1 MVLTDKYTNQQVLG
15 CLMKNPLLL
24 VNHEVK
30 VEDFGANKV
39 AKIIFISIRNLFE
52 SGAKTLTPIE
62 IDQDIERY
70 EASATIY
77 KQEKGLEVLK
87 ECYEISQEANF
98 VYYYERLKK
107 LTLLRVLGK
116 KGYDISPYYKKEFD
130 TLKEENETIA
140 RFDEAT
146 IDDILNYVEGNYN
159 RIKQDFLNGRKED
172 EQAAKGIDELIDNL
186 LAQPEIGVPIC
197 GNMYNTAMMGGRL
210 GKFYV
215 RSAASGAGKRIADY
229 TPIPTPSG
237 WRTVGDIKVGD
248 YIFGKNGKPTRV
260 LNVYKNI
267 EKIWKI
273 TFADGRTIDCCGE
286 HLWEYYTRGQRR
298 VENTQTI
305 YKRAQQLK
313 NGFKLLSG
321 KGWIFEIPTNEAV
334 EYPEQFYNISP
345 YEFGY
350 KSSELVN
357 NPQNRYELKKYLT
370 GSIEQR
376 LELLKGFL
384 AANGSF
390 DLKKEIDFVISDS
403 RLAKDIIELCHSLG
417 IVVYSEVKNGS
428 FYSKIYCPNFI
439 CGEKKEVFKNRLGI
453 VNIEPFEK
461 KTSMTCFTV
470 DAEDALYQVG
480 DYIVTHNTRLAV
492 FDACKI
498 CFPSYWSFETH
509 SFVKEVQEDGHIR
522 KPRKTLIIT
531 TELAKDEIQTMI
543 LAYLSGV
550 NEAHILMGNYMEG
563 ELERVRFAA
572 RIMKKY
578 QDYLYVDEISDP
590 NLTNIQTSIRKF
602 ATIEKVKYVFFDY
615 IFTSPSLLEQ
625 FSDAKLQESVALT
638 LLSTQLKDL
647 AKEYNLFVSSSTQ
660 VNAEAMNGEG
670 FKSETSIRGS
680 KGIIDLKLSRFEK
693 QFSKVSEGE
702 LLESRKDKQT
712 ETDI

>member
-30 VEDFGANKV
+30 VEDFGTNKV

-130 TLKEENETIA
+130 TLKEENETIT

-172 EQAAKGIDELIDNL
+172 EQAAKGIDELIDSL

-248 YIFGKNGKPTRV
+248 YIFGKNGKPTKV
-260 LNVYKNI
+260 LNIYKNV

-286 HLWEYYTRGQRR
+286 HLWEYYAQGHNGFVKR

-305 YKRAQQLK
+305 YNRAQQLK
-313 NGFKLLSG
+313 NGFKDSC
-321 KGWIFEIPTNEAV
+321 KYGWRFKIPINEAV
-334 EYPEQFYNISP
+334 EYSEKQFYPSP
-345 YEFGY
+345 YIMGLILGDGNFRY
-350 KSSELVN
+350 NKSQKAFSFSSSNEELS
-357 NPQNRYELKKYLT
+357 QYIADFLKCKLKKSYEENYNWYFQFTNEKKQRKNVWVEEILKNYPELWNKKSEEKFIPKDFLM
-370 GSIEQR
+370 GSVEQR
-376 LELLKGFL
+376 LELLKGL
-384 AANGSF
+384 LDTDGSI
-390 DLKKEIDFVISDS
+390 DLKGRINFTTISS
-403 RLAKDIIELCHSLG
+403 QLAQNVIELCHSLG
-417 IVVYSEVKNGS
+417 MITHLRIDTHRDYKASNGKCYCVHIQCAKDKKTFLFNLSNKKERAEQYTKNGKRQN
-428 FYSKIYCPNFI
+428 SKD
-439 CGEKKEVFKNRLGI
+439 RLSI
-453 VNIEPFEK
+453 VNIEPLEEE
-461 KTSMTCFTV
+461 TPMTCFTV

-480 DYIVTHNTRLAV
+480 DFIVTHNTRLAV

-509 SFVKEVQEDGHIR
+509 CFVKEVQEDGHIR
-522 KPRKTLIIT
+522 KPRKTLLIT

-550 NEAHILMGNYMEG
+550 NEAHILMGNYIEG

-590 NLTNIQTSIRKF
+590 NLTNIQASIRKF
-602 ATIEKVKYVFFDY
+602 ATIEKVKYVFC
-615 IFTSPSLLEQ
+615 
-625 FSDAKLQESVALT
+625 
-638 LLSTQLKDL
+638 
-647 AKEYNLFVSSSTQ
+647 
-660 VNAEAMNGEG
+660 
-670 FKSETSIRGS
+670 
-680 KGIIDLKLSRFEK
+680 
-693 QFSKVSEGE
+693 
-702 LLESRKDKQT
+702 
-712 ETDI
+712 

>member
-30 VEDFGANKV
+30 VEDFGTNKV

-130 TLKEENETIA
+130 TLKEENETIT

-172 EQAAKGIDELIDNL
+172 EQAAKGIDELIDSL

-248 YIFGKNGKPTRV
+248 YIFGKNGKPTKV

-273 TFADGRTIDCCGE
+273 TFVDGRTIDCCGE
-286 HLWEYYTRGQRR
+286 HLWEYYDNGLKRI
-298 VENTQTI
+298 ENTRTI
-305 YKRAQQLK
+305 YNRMKK
-313 NGFKLLSG
+313 HFKISS
-321 KGWIFEIPTNEAV
+321 KWRFEVPMNKAV
-334 EYPEQFYNISP
+334 EYSEQDFEVSPFRLGLALKESAILQKELWIPE
-345 YEFGY
+345 
-350 KSSELVN
+350 
-357 NPQNRYELKKYLT
+357 RYLM

-376 LELLKGFL
+376 KELLQGLLSK
-384 AANGSF
+384 NKKDSF
-390 DLKKEIDFVISDS
+390 ATISKQMVQDIKK
-403 RLAKDIIELCHSLG
+403 LCYSLG
-417 IVVYSEVKNGS
+417 LTITLETIENVYNIHIHRGKDKL
-428 FYSKIYCPNFI
+428 F
-439 CGEKKEVFKNRLGI
+439 I
-453 VNIEPFEK
+453 VNIEPFEEE
-461 KTSMTCFTV
+461 TPMTCFTV

-480 DYIVTHNTRLAV
+480 DFIVTHNTRLAV

-509 SFVKEVQEDGHIR
+509 CFVKEVQEDGHIR
-522 KPRKTLIIT
+522 KPRKTLLIT

-550 NEAHILMGNYMEG
+550 NEAHILMGNYIEG

-590 NLTNIQTSIRKF
+590 NLTNIQASIRKF

-680 KGIIDLKLSRFEK
+680 KGIIDLTLSRFEK

-702 LLESRKDKQT
+702 LLESRKDKQA

>member
-30 VEDFGANKV
+30 VEDFGTNKV

-130 TLKEENETIA
+130 TLKEENETIT

-172 EQAAKGIDELIDNL
+172 EQAAKGIDELIDSL

-237 WRTVGDIKVGD
+237 WRIVGNIKVGD
-248 YIFGKNGKPTRV
+248 YIFGKNGKPTKV
-260 LNVYKNI
+260 LNVYKNT

-286 HLWEYYTRGQRR
+286 HLWEYYDNGLKRI
-298 VENTQTI
+298 ENTQTI
-305 YKRAQQLK
+305 YNRMKK
-313 NGFKLLSG
+313 HFKVNS
-321 KGWIFEIPTNEAV
+321 KWRFEVPMNEAV
-334 EYPEQFYNISP
+334 EYSEQDFEVSPFRLGLALKESAILQKELWIPE
-345 YEFGY
+345 
-350 KSSELVN
+350 
-357 NPQNRYELKKYLT
+357 RYLM

-376 LELLKGFL
+376 KELLQGLLSK
-384 AANGSF
+384 NKKDSF
-390 DLKKEIDFVISDS
+390 TTISKQMVQDIKK
-403 RLAKDIIELCHSLG
+403 LCYSLG
-417 IVVYSEVKNGS
+417 LTITLEAIENVYNIHIHKGRD
-428 FYSKIYCPNFI
+428 
-439 CGEKKEVFKNRLGI
+439 RLSI
-453 VNIEPFEK
+453 TNIEPLEEE
-461 KTSMTCFTV
+461 TPMTCFTV

-480 DYIVTHNTRLAV
+480 DFIVTHNTRLAV

-509 SFVKEVQEDGHIR
+509 CFIKEVQEDGHIR
-522 KPRKTLIIT
+522 KPRRTLLIT

-550 NEAHILMGNYMEG
+550 NEAHILMGNYIEG

-590 NLTNIQTSIRKF
+590 NLTNIQASIRKF
-602 ATIEKVKYVFFDY
+602 ATIEKVKYVFC
-615 IFTSPSLLEQ
+615 
-625 FSDAKLQESVALT
+625 
-638 LLSTQLKDL
+638 
-647 AKEYNLFVSSSTQ
+647 
-660 VNAEAMNGEG
+660 
-670 FKSETSIRGS
+670 
-680 KGIIDLKLSRFEK
+680 
-693 QFSKVSEGE
+693 
-702 LLESRKDKQT
+702 
-712 ETDI
+712 

>member
-30 VEDFGANKV
+30 VEDFGTNKV

-52 SGAKTLTPIE
+52 SGARTLTPIE

-130 TLKEENETIA
+130 TLKEENETIT

-172 EQAAKGIDELIDNL
+172 EQAAKGIDELIDSL

-260 LNVYKNI
+260 LNIYKNI
-267 EKIWKI
+267 EKIWRI

-286 HLWEYYTRGQRR
+286 HLWEYYARGQKRI
-298 VENTQTI
+298 ENTQTI

-334 EYPEQFYNISP
+334 EYPEQFYGISP

-357 NPQNRYELKKYLT
+357 NPQNRYELKRYLT
-370 GSIEQR
+370 GSINQR

-384 AANGSF
+384 AKNRSSNLEEKNSF
-390 DLKKEIDFVISDS
+390 IVSDS
-403 RLAKDIIELCHSLG
+403 YLALDMTELCRSLG
-417 IVVYSEVKNGS
+417 IIVYLENDKEYYRGY
-428 FYSKIYCPNFI
+428 FQCPENIRFFLYE
-439 CGEKKEVFKNRLGI
+439 EKEKQKFKNRLGI
-453 VNIEPFEK
+453 VNIELLKEE
-461 KTSMTCFTV
+461 TSMTCFTV

-509 SFVKEVQEDGHIR
+509 CFVKEVQEDGHIR
-522 KPRKTLIIT
+522 KPRKTLLIT

-550 NEAHILMGNYMEG
+550 NEAHILMGNYIEG

-590 NLTNIQTSIRKF
+590 NLTNIQASIRKF

-670 FKSETSIRGS
+670 FKSETSIRG
-680 KGIIDLKLSRFEK
+680 RF
-693 QFSKVSEGE
+693 VP
-702 LLESRKDKQT
+702 
-712 ETDI
+712 

>member
-30 VEDFGANKV
+30 VEDFGTNKV

-130 TLKEENETIA
+130 TLKEENETIT

-172 EQAAKGIDELIDNL
+172 EQAAKGIDELIDSL

-215 RSAASGAGKRIADY
+215 RSAASGTGK
-229 TPIPTPSG
+229 S
-237 WRTVGDIKVGD
+237 
-248 YIFGKNGKPTRV
+248 
-260 LNVYKNI
+260 
-267 EKIWKI
+267 
-273 TFADGRTIDCCGE
+273 
-286 HLWEYYTRGQRR
+286 
-298 VENTQTI
+298 
-305 YKRAQQLK
+305 
-313 NGFKLLSG
+313 
-321 KGWIFEIPTNEAV
+321 
-334 EYPEQFYNISP
+334 
-345 YEFGY
+345 
-350 KSSELVN
+350 
-357 NPQNRYELKKYLT
+357 
-370 GSIEQR
+370 
-376 LELLKGFL
+376 
-384 AANGSF
+384 
-390 DLKKEIDFVISDS
+390 
-403 RLAKDIIELCHSLG
+403 
-417 IVVYSEVKNGS
+417 
-428 FYSKIYCPNFI
+428 
-439 CGEKKEVFKNRLGI
+439 
-453 VNIEPFEK
+453 
-461 KTSMTCFTV
+461 
-470 DAEDALYQVG
+470 
-480 DYIVTHNTRLAV
+480 RLAV

-509 SFVKEVQEDGHIR
+509 CFVKEVQEDGHIR
-522 KPRKTLIIT
+522 KPRKTLLIT

-550 NEAHILMGNYMEG
+550 NEAHILMGNYIEG

-590 NLTNIQTSIRKF
+590 NLTNIQASIRKF
-602 ATIEKVKYVFFDY
+602 ATIEKVKYVFC
-615 IFTSPSLLEQ
+615 
-625 FSDAKLQESVALT
+625 
-638 LLSTQLKDL
+638 
-647 AKEYNLFVSSSTQ
+647 
-660 VNAEAMNGEG
+660 
-670 FKSETSIRGS
+670 
-680 KGIIDLKLSRFEK
+680 
-693 QFSKVSEGE
+693 
-702 LLESRKDKQT
+702 
-712 ETDI
+712 